1 MGVVRVW
8 NLKTPEAEKM
18 NVAAADWRETSR
30 GKVDAVIKK
39 IRREREAEITKKG
52 TPCPE
57 CSYIIRND
65 SFPVQCIYCGS
76 SL

>member
-1 MGVVRVW
+1 
-8 NLKTPEAEKM
+8 
-18 NVAAADWRETSR
+18 
-30 GKVDAVIKK
+30 VDAVISR
-39 IRREREAEITKKG
+39 IRRGRGTGIALRG

-65 SFPVQCIYCGS
+65 SFPAQCIYCGS